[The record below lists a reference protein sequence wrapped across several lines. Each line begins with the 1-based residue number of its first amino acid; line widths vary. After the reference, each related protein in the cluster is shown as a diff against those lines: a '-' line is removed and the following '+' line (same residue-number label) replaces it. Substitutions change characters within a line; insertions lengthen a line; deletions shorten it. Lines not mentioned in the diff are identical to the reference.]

1 MKGERENAFDHPF
14 PKGSMYGPC
23 AFDSRSE
30 KYTLHYCPQKI
41 LDFCI

>member
-30 KYTLHYCPQKI
+30 KYTLHSPITVLRRY
-41 LDFCI
+41 